1 MDPLMIIALVLQIF
15 ILFCIVGVWVMIA
28 ILPGRIAKKRG
39 HPQADSINVLG
50 WFGAITMGI
59 LAPIAFAWAYSKP
72 VFRPIELG
80 PPAAPEQ
87 TDPDPVDP
95 AEQEAES

>member
-1 MDPLMIIALVLQIF
+1 MDVLMIVALVLQLLIVF
-15 ILFCIVGVWVMIA
+15 LIVGAWVA
-28 ILPGRIAKKRG
+28 IGMLPGRIAKQRG
-39 HPQADSINVLG
+39 HPQADAINVLG

-72 VFRPIELG
+72 VFTPIEMG
-80 PPAAPEQ
+80 PQAAPGQ
-87 TDPDPVDP
+87 TDPEPAGP